1 MVKSGVFAVTCV
13 YMVFTQVIS
22 AESVVVNAVNVK
34 VISSGGSIAM
44 SVFALGAAVSAW
56 VIRR

>member
-1 MVKSGVFAVTCV
+1 MTCV